1 MRSFSEDASDVSLGV
16 LWSTELNSEAGS
28 RLVRYD
34 WTMLE
39 GFLTYRTERS
49 EDNNQL
55 VTDPRREADST
66 KIWPDGLKFI

>member
-1 MRSFSEDASDVSLGV
+1 MRSFYASDVSLGV

-28 RLVRYD
+28 RLRRYD

-49 EDNNQL
+49 GDNNQL
-55 VTDPRREADST
+55 VTDPTERSRLDKNLARWIEVHLS
-66 KIWPDGLKFI
+66 